1 MFAMNDSYHLLYNI
15 GVLGSY
21 VMIFVNV
28 CCQVVK
34 MRFPLLHN

>member
-1 MFAMNDSYHLLYNI
+1 MFAMNDSYHLLHNI

-34 MRFPLLHN
+34 TVAKS